1 MNHVKTDQWDESGER
16 NICAKGR
23 GDKRSHYLKRNERD
37 RGGERERNGQRT
49 TCSGPQGI
57 SDLGT
62 GVSES

>member
-1 MNHVKTDQWDESGER
+1 MSPER
-16 NICAKGR
+16 GIYVPKEEETKDPITSKGM
-23 GDKRSHYLKRNERD
+23 KEIEMEK
-37 RGGERERNGQRT
+37 ERNGQRT